1 MATGT
6 RKFFILSLVS
16 LSVAFVGCKE
26 DKVDE
31 PQEPASSQLSM
42 TVQPVYGG
50 QTLYL
55 DSTYLTPE
63 GYGVQ
68 FTDLKF
74 FAEDVRGASAQ
85 LKDAALFNYRE
96 SGTALFT
103 AEGEPSS
110 FSSLNGNLGVQS
122 GINHDDPS
130 AFPNDNVLNISNS
143 GDMHW
148 GWNPGYIFV
157 KVEAKVDTIADGND
171 LFDHLVT
178 FHIGLDEN
186 LQTFSFSNINWQQTG
201 DLSYR
206 FPLKLDMQAFLA
218 NATQPIDLKTE
229 FTSHSAAGQ
238 EALSL
243 KVIQNFNAALS
254 EF

>member
-1 MATGT
+1 MATRT
-6 RKFFILSLVS
+6 RKIIFLSMISV
-16 LSVAFVGCKE
+16 SVAFVGCKE
-26 DKVDE
+26 DKIDE
-31 PQEPASSQLSM
+31 PTEPEVSKLSV
-42 TVQPVYGG
+42 TVQPVYGS

-55 DSTYLTPE
+55 DSTYITPE
-63 GYGVQ
+63 GYGVR

-74 FAEDVRGASAQ
+74 FAEDVRGTNAQ
-85 LKDAALFNYRE
+85 LKDASLFNYRE
-96 SGTALFT
+96 TGTALFT
-103 AEGEPSS
+103 AEGEPGD
-110 FSSLNGNLGVQS
+110 FPSLNGNLGVQA

-157 KVEAKVDTIADGND
+157 KVEAKVDTIPDGTD

-178 FHIGLDEN
+178 LHVGLDEN

-201 DLSYR
+201 ELSYA

-218 NATQPIDLKTE
+218 NTSQPIDLKTE
-229 FTSHSAAGQ
+229 FVSHSAAGQ

-254 EF
+254 EY